1 MKLNIIG
8 ASVVSALLFSAAA
21 SAADP
26 VIVNGGTVHFTG
38 ELVNAACAVS
48 TESSNQTVELG
59 QYRTAKLAASGDMST
74 PVPFK
79 IKLVDCD
86 PAVAT
91 TAAVAFSGQSMTG
104 DATLLAVNSGTNAPA
119 AQNVG
124 IQISDT
130 ASKVL
135 SPSGADFSATK
146 TLIQGTNVLDFT
158 ARYVAKGATTP
169 GQANADETFVV
180 KYE

>member
-104 DATLLAVNSGTNAPA
+104 DGTNAPA

-169 GQANADETFVV
+169 GQANADATFVV

>member
-1 MKLNIIG
+1 M
-8 ASVVSALLFSAAA
+8 
-21 SAADP
+21 
-26 VIVNGGTVHFTG
+26 
-38 ELVNAACAVS
+38 
-48 TESSNQTVELG
+48 ELG

-104 DATLLAVNSGTNAPA
+104 DATLLAVNSRTNAPA

-169 GQANADETFVV
+169 GQANADATFVV

>member
-59 QYRTAKLAASGDMST
+59 QYRTAKLAAVRKP
-74 PVPFK
+74 PVS
-79 IKLVDCD
+79 IV
-86 PAVAT
+86 
-91 TAAVAFSGQSMTG
+91 
-104 DATLLAVNSGTNAPA
+104 
-119 AQNVG
+119 
-124 IQISDT
+124 T
-130 ASKVL
+130 ASE
-135 SPSGADFSATK
+135 
-146 TLIQGTNVLDFT
+146 N
-158 ARYVAKGATTP
+158 
-169 GQANADETFVV
+169 NAIEAIHSTRVEPLKFFISI
-180 KYE
+180 YPFLT

>member
-86 PAVAT
+86 PTVAT
-91 TAAVAFSGQSMTG
+91 TAAVAFSGQSMAG
-104 DATLLAVNSGTNAPA
+104 DVNLLAVTSGTNAPA

-124 IQISDT
+124 IQISDAT
-130 ASKVL
+130 STVL
-135 SPSGADFSATK
+135 PPSGADFSAAK

-158 ARYVAKGATTP
+158 ARYVAKGVTTP
-169 GQANADETFVV
+169 GQANADATFVV

>member
-59 QYRTAKLAASGDMST
+59 QYRTAKLAASGDLST

-91 TAAVAFSGQSMTG
+91 TAAVA
-104 DATLLAVNSGTNAPA
+104 
-119 AQNVG
+119 
-124 IQISDT
+124 
-130 ASKVL
+130 L
-135 SPSGADFSATK
+135 S
-146 TLIQGTNVLDFT
+146 LIHI
-158 ARYVAKGATTP
+158 
-169 GQANADETFVV
+169 
-180 KYE
+180 

>member
-1 MKLNIIG
+1 MKLNIIS

-21 SAADP
+21 SADP

-48 TESSNQTVELG
+48 TETSNQTVDLG
-59 QYRTAKLAASGDMST
+59 QYRTAKLAVSGDMSN

-91 TAAVAFSGQSMTG
+91 TAAVAFSGPAMSG
-104 DATLLAVNSGTNAPA
+104 DATLLAVSSGTNAPA

-130 ASKVL
+130 AAKVL

-146 TLIQGTNVLDFT
+146 TLVKGSNVLDFT

-169 GQANADETFVV
+169 GQANADATFVV